1 MEGEFR
7 SELVLPNEAGA
18 LGLARAYVR
27 ELATQGDLPGE
38 AVEALATAIEGVC
51 REVIERGF
59 EPGER
64 ATFRLVGT
72 LTAAVLGLAIHE
84 RGLPFDPSAPGA
96 GGDARRGL
104 AAGATWDLL
113 RQTVDHAHWL
123 NHGKAGMELRLL
135 KHRPQGDI
143 AEHLPAA
150 ALTPYRADE
159 PLAHQQDY
167 TIRRM
172 RPDEAIQVAQCVYRA
187 YGYSYGNADFYYP
200 ERIAHENVT
209 GRLVSVVAVDAA
221 GAVVW
226 HLALERPEPR
236 PVAESGAA
244 VVAPAHRGRHLLER
258 MRGFLEEEAAR
269 LGLLGVFGEPVTS
282 HTYSQRMEEDFGAH
296 ACGVLLGGMPRST
309 RFNHIRA
316 EPLGQRES
324 NLLYFKYLAAPPP
337 STVYAPA
344 QHRALLERIYGN
356 LGTPVE
362 YGAPAGGQPVR
373 PRARRLRR
381 RRARAREPP
390 GDRRR
395 SAALAPAALPYSKPE
410 NSSSRV
416 SWRGVRPSRCD
427 QRAIASSVRALAWT
441 PIGQGGPP
449 KKARSSSSRAR
460 AQARLTMA
468 GSPSRAKA
476 RSCASRKAASSAA
489 ARPGSA
495 RSTSARTTTRCMI
508 GKIPVRAYDARSAA
522 LKSGNRRRT
531 RGSPRSQAPMVWGI
545 IIASISP
552 ASSKS
557 SSERPAGAASNRKRL
572 GPPAMVSGRSVT
584 HCTD

>member
-221 GAVVW
+221 GAVVG

-309 RFNHIRA
+309 RFKHIRA

-362 YGAPAGGQPVR
+362 YGAPEPARGAGEVAVFVDHCWQYGEIRVER
-373 PRARRLRR
+373 VGADTATEIGRARRDLS
-381 RRARAREPP
+381 
-390 GDRRR
+390 D
-395 SAALAPAALPYSKPE
+395 
-410 NSSSRV
+410 
-416 SWRGVRPSRCD
+416 
-427 QRAIASSVRALAWT
+427 T
-441 PIGQGGPP
+441 
-449 KKARSSSSRAR
+449 AR
-460 AQARLTMA
+460 AQVIYLRLPLAQAGTPELCRAAEAEGFFFAGVGVGFADDGDVLYLQYLGVPLDPARLQVA
-468 GSPSRAKA
+468 SPFA
-476 RSCASRKAASSAA
+476 RELVAYVAAERERVS
-489 ARPGSA
+489 
-495 RSTSARTTTRCMI
+495 
-508 GKIPVRAYDARSAA
+508 
-522 LKSGNRRRT
+522 
-531 RGSPRSQAPMVWGI
+531 
-545 IIASISP
+545 
-552 ASSKS
+552 
-557 SSERPAGAASNRKRL
+557 RPATGGA
-572 GPPAMVSGRSVT
+572 PPR
-584 HCTD
+584 